1 MFEGEMDEYQRHQ
14 EDRLREI
21 ASFDEPK
28 GLRGR
33 RTLMGVQESGIRV
46 EEGDWRI
53 RWVRG

>member
-28 GLRGR
+28 GLMGR